1 LANSPPSTARLLKH
15 PLCGLYRFCEIFI
28 GRDISA
34 HPEIGIKNAIFIRM
48 GLDGRQ
54 ARNMIVIFYGCH
66 TSLLAKFDA
75 SPYAFD
81 LK

>member
-1 LANSPPSTARLLKH
+1 
-15 PLCGLYRFCEIFI
+15 
-28 GRDISA
+28 
-34 HPEIGIKNAIFIRM
+34 M

-54 ARNMIVIFYGCH
+54 ARNMIVIFYDCH
-66 TSLLAKFDA
+66 TSFLAKFDA